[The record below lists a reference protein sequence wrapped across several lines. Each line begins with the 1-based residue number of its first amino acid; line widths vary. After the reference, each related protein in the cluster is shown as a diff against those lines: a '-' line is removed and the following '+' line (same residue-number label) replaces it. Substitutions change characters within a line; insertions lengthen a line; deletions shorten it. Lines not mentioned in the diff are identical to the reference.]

1 MVSSMIVS
9 LHSEQGKSF
18 KVTVILLNMFPGF
31 PRSSWTGF
39 EGGRSVSSF
48 IFAHCNK
55 MKVER
60 NVLQQ

>member
-9 LHSEQGKSF
+9 LHSEQGKPF
-18 KVTVILLNMFPGF
+18 KVTVILLNMLPGF

-39 EGGRSVSSF
+39 DGGRSVSSL
-48 IFAHCNK
+48 FAHCNK